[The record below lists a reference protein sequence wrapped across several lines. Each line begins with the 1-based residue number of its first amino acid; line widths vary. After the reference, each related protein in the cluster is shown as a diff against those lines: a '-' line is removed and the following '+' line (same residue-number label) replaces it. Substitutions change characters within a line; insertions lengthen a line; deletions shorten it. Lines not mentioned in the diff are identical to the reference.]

1 MITPTFHYRI
11 LDQFIPIFDKNSKI
25 FVTNLKEYLDKEW
38 IDVTHLVNLCTL
50 DIISETAM
58 GIEMKSQNKNKGY
71 YLNALQE
78 FCDIFMVRC
87 MKPWLYSDF
96 IFSHTSDGKKI
107 KEVISIL
114 HDFTSKI
121 LKQRKEELKKEK
133 TREKNCSEICEDKRK
148 EPLLNTLIKY
158 QFENCNFTDKD
169 ICEELDTFL
178 FEGHDTTSV
187 GICWVLYYLGLYP
200 NIQQKVYEEL
210 LQIFGGDKDRPITT
224 QDIKDMKYLECVL
237 KESQRLSPSVPTITR
252 SCTEDI
258 KINGYT
264 IPRGTTLN
272 LFIYALHRDSKN
284 FPNPEI
290 FDPDRFLAE
299 NCIGRHPFAFCPF
312 SAGSRNCI
320 GQKYAL
326 IELKAV
332 ISRVIMNYRIT
343 SIDPPD
349 KITYNFLLV
358 LRPMEGFRLKIRP
371 RE

>member
-237 KESQRLSPSVPTITR
+237 KMVILFREELLLIYLFMHCIVTR
-252 SCTEDI
+252 
-258 KINGYT
+258 KIFQ
-264 IPRGTTLN
+264 I
-272 LFIYALHRDSKN
+272 
-284 FPNPEI
+284 
-290 FDPDRFLAE
+290 
-299 NCIGRHPFAFCPF
+299 
-312 SAGSRNCI
+312 
-320 GQKYAL
+320 QKYLIQIDFLQKIAL
-326 IELKAV
+326 EDTHLHFV
-332 ISRVIMNYRIT
+332 HSRLAHAIALARSM
-343 SIDPPD
+343 
-349 KITYNFLLV
+349 L
-358 LRPMEGFRLKIRP
+358 
-371 RE
+371 